1 MPATQE
7 DNQYANVELPE
18 EILQEL
24 KIVQSKNVEL
34 RRLGIDDLVSLALT
48 RYFERKNSKPISQVE
63 LAEH

>member
-1 MPATQE
+1 VTQE

-24 KIVQSKNVEL
+24 KIFQSKNVEL

>member
-1 MPATQE
+1 MTQE

-48 RYFERKNSKPISQVE
+48 RYFERKNSKPICKPE